1 MVGWSDTTIKYVAVG
16 VAASVTYGGIIV
28 VLLWMNGAR
37 MVMTMTTSTPTKF
50 WAWGE
55 RGSNTTMSTMMRLGA
70 GVNTTIR
77 CMKGDDK
84 TWRCRT
90 NTTITRLRVGGKHMA

>member
-37 MVMTMTTSTPTKF
+37 MVMTMTTATPTKF
-50 WAWGE
+50 WVWGE
-55 RGSNTTMSTMMRLGA
+55 GGSNTTMSTMMRLWA

-77 CMKGDDK
+77 CMKGDNK
-84 TWRCRT
+84 TMRF
-90 NTTITRLRVGGKHMA
+90 RVGGKHMA